1 MRKFVM
7 TAQTASRPET
17 MTHIISLVRFAILCT
32 LGLAVALL
40 LADFLGRGWSN
51 GSLRFL
57 SEQVVITLV
66 YGIAAEVAIAIAA
79 VTCMA
84 LWKQ

>member
-1 MRKFVM
+1 M
-7 TAQTASRPET
+7 TAQTASRPEMT
-17 MTHIISLVRFAILCT
+17 MHVISLARFAILCT
-32 LGLAVALL
+32 LGLAAALL
-40 LADFLGRGWSN
+40 LGDFLGRGWSN
-51 GSLRFL
+51 GALRFL

-66 YGIAAEVAIAIAA
+66 CVIAAEVVAAIAA